1 MKRRIFRF
9 EPSFL
14 SFAVRAD
21 VRVIIY
27 VPFPEPVA
35 RRAVL
40 RPLVAGPAVGPH
52 EELYCIFVLRL
63 AEDHLSHNIDD
74 GHACVDI
81 NQ

>member
-1 MKRRIFRF
+1 MERRIFGF
-9 EPSFL
+9 EPRLLGLPMRSY
-14 SFAVRAD
+14 
-21 VRVIIY
+21 VRVVVH
-27 VPFPEPVA
+27 VPLAKPLP

-63 AEDHLSHNIDD
+63 AEDHLSHDVDD